1 MSYRL
6 DARYDEY
13 DTPLQFT
20 GIQAIALT
28 ILEARRADVTAGL
41 NTAGFVSGYPGSP
54 LAGLDLELGRL
65 GQRLAELGIV
75 HQRGVNEELAAT
87 AVFGSQLVQGRE
99 RATVDGVT
107 GWWYRKAP
115 GLDRAADALR
125 HGNYVGTANRSGVVV
140 LVGDDPARRVDDE
153 LPRVQHLASSVI
165 TALRLPPP
173 AGEPRL
179 VSGSGQPS

>member
-13 DTPLQFT
+13 DTPLQLT
-20 GIQAIALT
+20 GIQAIART
-28 ILEARRADVTAGL
+28 ILEARRVDVTAGL

-54 LAGLDLELGRL
+54 LAGLDLALGRL

-107 GWWYRKAP
+107 GWWYGNAP
-115 GLDRAADALR
+115 GLDRAA
-125 HGNYVGTANRSGVVV
+125 
-140 LVGDDPARRVDDE
+140 DE